1 VTPAVSVCI
10 PTYNGERF
18 IGLTIE
24 SVLSQT
30 FADFELIIVDDAST
44 DGTVARIEQ
53 FKDSRI
59 QLVRSAKNLG
69 LAGNWNAAV
78 EACSAP
84 LIKLLCHDDLL
95 YRDCLAEQ
103 VKAFTRK
110 EIGFVSSRRDVID
123 EAGRVVLRGRG
134 ARAGEFTGAQML
146 RQIVR
151 SGTNPLGEPSALMF
165 RREVFEA
172 SRNSLPRY
180 PGGGLGRGSSPA
192 SVGET
197 PSLAL
202 PRSTGGGNEENKGG
216 GFRGERPYM
225 IDVDFYARALTRC
238 DAVVLPAT
246 LSAFR
251 VSRNA
256 LSSQLAHMQAA
267 QAKSFFSD
275 LAGENPSIVS
285 KADLRI
291 GLLRATLLAP
301 ARRLFYRWRFR

>member
-18 IGLTIE
+18 IGPAIE
-24 SVLSQT
+24 SVLTQT

-59 QLVRSAKNLG
+59 RLVRNTKNLG

-84 LIKLLCHDDLL
+84 LVKLLCHDDLL

-103 VKAFTRK
+103 MKAFTRAG
-110 EIGFVSSRRDVID
+110 IGIVSARRDVID
-123 EAGRVVLRGRG
+123 EAGRVVLRSRG
-134 ARAGEFTGAQML
+134 APAGDFTGQQML
-146 RQIVR
+146 RRIMR
-151 SGTNPLGEPSALMF
+151 SGTNPLGEPSAVMF
-165 RREVFEA
+165 RRGVFEA
-172 SRNSLPRY
+172 SRNSLHRY
-180 PGGGLGRGSSPA
+180 AGRGLGR
-192 SVGET
+192 
-197 PSLAL
+197 
-202 PRSTGGGNEENKGG
+202 GNEENKDG

-225 IDVDFYARALTRC
+225 IDVDFYARALTGY

-251 VSRNA
+251 VSRDA
-256 LSSQLAHMQAA
+256 LSSRLAQTQAA
-267 QAKSFFSD
+267 QAKSFFSE
-275 LAGENPSIVS
+275 LAGENPSIIT

-291 GLLRATLLAP
+291 GQLRATLLAP